1 MLKCLQFQNK
11 PFMFGS
17 RKEILIF
24 PNYLFVEFKDLPDAQ
39 LSFRQQVC
47 ETLSKKYT
55 GLWKNITPLPE
66 SVKAEL
72 AMNINITL
80 AVLQD

>member
-11 PFMFGS
+11 PFILGS
-17 RKEILIF
+17 RREILIF
-24 PNYLFVEFKDLPDAQ
+24 PNYLLVESRDLPDAQ
-39 LSFRQQVC
+39 LSFRQQVY
-47 ETLSKKYT
+47 ETLNKKYT

-66 SVKAEL
+66 SVKDEL

-80 AVLQD
+80 AMLQD